1 MIIDAPPVGAAADAT
16 ILARY
21 VDKVLFVVKWRETS
35 REAVAEGI
43 RHLGGRSKIAGIAL
57 TMVDE
62 PKLSKYGR
70 YTSLESSVSDSYYLN

>member
-1 MIIDAPPVGAAADAT
+1 MRCSNCAS
-16 ILARY
+16 ILAKH
-21 VDKVLFVVKWRETS
+21 VDKIIFAVKWCKTS

-62 PKLSKYGR
+62 PKLPKYGR